1 MFRNIL
7 QRADDPL
14 HFAVHALLHD
24 LALQRH
30 PAVTLIR
37 ALHFCFAGE
46 NRQDG
51 PARLANT
58 LREMRQTVGRKGLR
72 PQAAGKHRIGAR
84 NIQQQQQRV
93 IDLQLVC
100 CQIPFP
106 DADARGF
113 GRQNKVTV
121 QPLFGFN
128 DVGIAADIG
137 MGTDHAAL
145 GRPVVLDIQGAIGD
159 PSNFVM
165 IWPAVVGQQG
175 GRHALFGFVMQRRI
189 ADVDHHA

>member
-1 MFRNIL
+1 
-7 QRADDPL
+7 
-14 HFAVHALLHD
+14 
-24 LALQRH
+24 
-30 PAVTLIR
+30 
-37 ALHFCFAGE
+37 
-46 NRQDG
+46 
-51 PARLANT
+51 
-58 LREMRQTVGRKGLR
+58 MRQTVGRKGLR

-137 MGTDHAAL
+137 MGIDAAL

-165 IWPAVVGQQG
+165 IWPAASKVAAM
-175 GRHALFGFVMQRRI
+175 RFGFVMQRRI